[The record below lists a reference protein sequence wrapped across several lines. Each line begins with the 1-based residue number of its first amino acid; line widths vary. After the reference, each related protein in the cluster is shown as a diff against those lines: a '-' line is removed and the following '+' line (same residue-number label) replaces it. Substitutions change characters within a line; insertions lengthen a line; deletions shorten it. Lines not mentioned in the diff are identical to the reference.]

1 MFDCYTCHDQ
11 SKVTTNGIISSDYT
25 KQTDLTLKWAV
36 EGANT
41 SWHWEYIEDT
51 AIANDP
57 AVCWPAKVS
66 TAAGSGTG
74 CKAGFLVGLASSG
87 VRAGWCFYSLWDGG
101 GCGVSARYS
110 NLSPSDSYWSGAL
123 GGPGLAG

>member
-1 MFDCYTCHDQ
+1 
-11 SKVTTNGIISSDYT
+11 
-25 KQTDLTLKWAV
+25 LTLKWAV

-66 TAAGSGTG
+66 TTAGSGTG
-74 CKAGFLVGLASSG
+74 CKAGFGVALASSG
-87 VRAGWCFYSLWDGG
+87 VRAGWCFCGLWGG
-101 GCGVSARYS
+101 GLCGVSARNS
-110 NLSPSDSYWSGAL
+110 DVSPSYSGWYGAL